1 MRVRNVG
8 IDRKRTRGAKT
19 AGIFSIEGLK
29 CMQGQKVGIYQVLN
43 RIHHAHDRRL
53 NAFPRLLED
62 VRAETRMGLTLLD
75 MQVGYLF

>member
-1 MRVRNVG
+1 
-8 IDRKRTRGAKT
+8 
-19 AGIFSIEGLK
+19 
-29 CMQGQKVGIYQVLN
+29 MQGQKVGIYQVLN